1 VFSKLIFEEGKKG
14 YLIGK
19 EGFHIGNRKLKIGI

>member
-1 VFSKLIFEEGKKG
+1 MFLMEVYSELIFEEGKKE

-19 EGFHIGNRKLKIGI
+19 EGLRTG